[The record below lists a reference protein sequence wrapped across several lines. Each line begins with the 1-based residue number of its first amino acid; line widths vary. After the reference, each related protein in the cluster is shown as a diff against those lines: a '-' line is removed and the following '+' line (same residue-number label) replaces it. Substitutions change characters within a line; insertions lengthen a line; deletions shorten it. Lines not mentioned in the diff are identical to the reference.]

1 MEVDA
6 SSLFLLFIIPYFIG
20 QDQTNR
26 KYTYMITKV
35 VTNEMINAQKGK
47 EERDMKH
54 VQEKKLFDVENVN
67 CRKRRSEIVVKNQMV
82 EQSNIVVNCREIL
95 L

>member
-26 KYTYMITKV
+26 KYTYMIT
-35 VTNEMINAQKGK
+35 NEMINAQKGK
-47 EERDMKH
+47 DERDMKH

-67 CRKRRSEIVVKNQMV
+67 CRKRSEIVVKNQMV
-82 EQSNIVVNCREIL
+82 ERSNIVVNCGEIL